1 MYKLNKLK
9 ILVILTFLYLI
20 NLIVTFKFTSITVG
34 VNDDEFF
41 EQLVSGFFT
50 GYPEAYTHIAPA
62 SPQWFFG
69 FITSRLYLL
78 NNNFSW
84 YYIFLAFL
92 VVASLFCVN
101 YVIWIDDFI
110 QPIFK
115 FSIFLINSYSL
126 YWFIS
131 SPTYTSASFFM
142 AFAGIFLY
150 IYKLSRNS
158 KSFKIEIL
166 SSIFLSI
173 SLSTRTESFL
183 AAILLISP
191 IVFALILVS
200 KIKLSQK
207 IMSSLVVFGPV
218 LVIFFTNFA
227 ADMYYSTKTDWKI
240 YQEFNKARY
249 TIQDNELERFIS
261 FNLQKTSWSKERFKL
276 FDSYNFVDFDSF
288 NGNELNNLIK
298 DVNYNELKVSIN
310 INDLIKR
317 WNTYTINFY
326 YIFFGS
332 IILIVYSIISQLS
345 QRFKLKRRV
354 ISTIYL
360 IIFICIWILIVIYI
374 TTFLRLPERIVFPIL
389 STLIYGTILFEFKN
403 SFLRSV
409 PSETLSLKILQI
421 GASILIFVGIVIDYH
436 KMFSLR
442 SNPAYFSF
450 WSEQK
455 ISLREINKNKIL
467 IGNASQV
474 KSIWSNPYTIDKE
487 LRELNFLPLGWY
499 TFSPYWNKR
508 AEKLGLASKSILL
521 ELNKNPNCYWLSDDE
536 YTSYLINFNL
546 EINGTEL
553 KTDKIFN
560 KTFDFGD
567 YSVYRF
573 TY

>member
-9 ILVILTFLYLI
+9 ILAILTFLYLI

-69 FITSRLYLL
+69 FITSRLYLI

-92 VVASLFCVN
+92 VVSSLFCVN
-101 YVIWIDDFI
+101 YLIWIDNFI

-126 YWFIS
+126 YWYIS

-142 AFAGIFLY
+142 AFAGLFLY
-150 IYKLSRNS
+150 VYRLSRIS
-158 KSFKIEIL
+158 KSFNIEIL

-183 AAILLISP
+183 AAIFLISP
-191 IVFALILVS
+191 IVFALILMS
-200 KIKLSQK
+200 KTKLSQK
-207 IMSSLVVFGPV
+207 ISSSLLVFVPV
-218 LVIFFTNFA
+218 LLIFFMNFS
-227 ADMYYSTKTDWKI
+227 ADKYYSTKTEWKF
-240 YQEFNKARY
+240 YQEFNDARY
-249 TIQDNELERFIS
+249 RIQDNELERVIA
-261 FNLQKTSWSKERFKL
+261 FNLQKTNWSEERFKL
-276 FDSYNFVDFDSF
+276 FDSYNFIDNSSF
-288 NGNELNNLIK
+288 SGKELNNLIE
-298 DVNYNELKVSIN
+298 DVNYKESSVNVN
-310 INDLIKR
+310 INDLINR
-317 WNTYTINFY
+317 WNTYAIYFY

-332 IILIVYSIISQLS
+332 IILIVYSIIFQLTDKYK
-345 QRFKLKRRV
+345 FKYR
-354 ISTIYL
+354 IFNICYL
-360 IIFICIWILIVIYI
+360 LIFICIWIFIVIYI

-389 STLIYGTILFEFKN
+389 STLFYGIILFEFRN
-403 SFLRSV
+403 SFSRRERTQTPL
-409 PSETLSLKILQI
+409 LKILQI
-421 GASILIFVGIVIDYH
+421 CASLLIFVGVGIDYH
-436 KMFSLR
+436 KMFSHR
-442 SNPAYFSF
+442 SNPAYLSF

-455 ISLREINKNKIL
+455 ISLLEVNKNKIL

-474 KSIWSNPYTIDKE
+474 KSIWSNPYTVNKE

-508 AEKLGLASKSILL
+508 AEKLGLESKSILN

-536 YTSYLINFNL
+536 YTGYLIKFNL
-546 EINGTEL
+546 EINGTDL
-553 KTDKIFN
+553 KAEKIFN

>member
-1 MYKLNKLK
+1 MYKLRTLK
-9 ILVILTFLYLI
+9 IFIFLTFSYLT

-69 FITSRLYLL
+69 FLTSRLYLL

-261 FNLQKTSWSKERFKL
+261 FNLRKTSWSKERFKL

-553 KTDKIFN
+553 KADKIFN